1 MSGNPQSSSSGGGAN
16 SKQVLTPQQLAI
28 MQGMAGNAPVKAAM
42 AAQPGQAGLLGQSGG
57 GQGVAAMGGN
67 PAAMGGGAMS
77 TPGAGAPQGNA
88 QPAAGGINPQIL
100 LQLKQQYPQLF
111 GGSQ

>member
-1 MSGNPQSSSSGGGAN
+1 MSGNPQSSSSGSGGN

-28 MQGMAGNAPVKAAM
+28 MQGMAGNAPIRAAM
-42 AAQPGQAGLLGQSGG
+42 AAQPGQAGLMGTGG
-57 GQGVAAMGGN
+57 TAQPSPGAAASPAGGM
-67 PAAMGGGAMS
+67 A